1 MQLPYLLAKAGNLET
16 FYSSFQYVVGMA
28 VVMVTL
34 TALWGICALTAWLI
48 KTLVPTPAAAAVAP
62 APPVDMEPRPAAAE
76 RAASGVSPEIVAVV
90 AAAVH
95 TAVGKGARV
104 VSIKPQD
111 SNWEK
116 AGRQAV
122 LGSHRLR

>member
-1 MQLPYLLAKAGNLET
+1 MQLPFLLASSSNLET
-16 FYSSFQYVVGMA
+16 FFSGFRHLAGAFVVLG
-28 VVMVTL
+28 TL
-34 TALWGICALTAWLI
+34 SALWGICALTAWLI
-48 KTLVPTPAAAAVAP
+48 KTLVPTPVAAAVAP
-62 APPVDMEPRPAAAE
+62 APPVDMEPPPAAAE

-95 TAVGKGARV
+95 SAVGKGARV
-104 VSIKPQD
+104 VSIKTQD